1 MSFKEDVEKI
11 NKLKTAEQDFY
22 SNVTPKAFF
31 ASFNGGTNST
41 IVLNGITVKSIAI
54 TPPAGVKLSLQD
66 QAKLL
71 SFSYET
77 AARTYAEESCKD

>member
-1 MSFKEDVEKI
+1 MSFEKDVEKI
-11 NKLKTAEQDFY
+11 NKLETAEQEFY
-22 SNVTPKAFF
+22 NAVTPTDF
-31 ASFNGGTNST
+31 AKSFNGGTDST
-41 IVLNGITVKSIAI
+41 IVLNGITVKSKAI
-54 TPPAGVKLSLQD
+54 TPPAGIKLSLQD